1 MKKQEIDLDSLTP
14 EQWDERVE
22 RRKKNKRF
30 NRILYAVAAVLILTG
45 IYIIVNDQT
54 LWLKRFGNKVEEK
67 YNEVVK
73 NETPIPVPT
82 MPPLPTAAPN
92 TTPLPWGYT
101 DEDEWTQWVYL
112 NGLWD
117 PKDPNSTI
125 PPMPTAVPGV
135 TPPPATPAPT
145 EVPGYTP
152 PKPVYG
158 DPEPTPYN
166 PYEPKNVYFVGY
178 ESTCPVCPVQPV
190 GYNQYGQMAVVQS
203 AYIAGWFM
211 YGGDPVRGGNT
222 LIAGHIRHKGK
233 YGYFSI
239 VRDMLKP
246 GDNVIV
252 EMQNGQFAYYVVGRV
267 EEHMYNNVPSEIMNT
282 GGSRRLTLITCKD
295 DYSSYYGT
303 SMHRCFAICYPVY
316 VDPAP
321 AQPPATQPPEATQLP
336 EATPHI
342 EATPEPEQTEEPS
355 ETPEPTSAPPDPTRI
370 P

>member
-1 MKKQEIDLDSLTP
+1 MKKKKIDLSSLTP
-14 EQWDERVE
+14 EQREA

-30 NRILYAVAAVLILTG
+30 NTILYIVAALLILTG
-45 IYIIVNDQT
+45 IYIIINDQT
-54 LWLKRFGNKVEEK
+54 LWIKSCSDKLEEK

-92 TTPLPWGYT
+92 TTPLPWGYR
-101 DEDEWTQWVYL
+101 DEDEWTQWLIL

-117 PKDPNSTI
+117 PRSTT

-135 TPPPATPAPT
+135 TQPPATPAPT

-246 GDNVIV
+246 GDSVIV
-252 EMQNGQFAYYVVGRV
+252 EMQNGQLAYYVVGRI
-267 EEHMYNNVPSEIMNT
+267 EEHMYNDVPSEIMNT
-282 GGSRRLTLITCKD
+282 GGTRRLTLITCKD

-303 SMHRCFAICYPVY
+303 SMHRVFAICYPVY

-321 AQPPATQPPEATQLP
+321 SQPQTTEPPA
-336 EATPHI
+336 ATPYI
-342 EATPEPEQTEEPS
+342 EVTPEPERTEEPG
-355 ETPEPTSAPPDPTRI
+355 ETPEPTSAPPDTTKVP
-370 P
+370 

>member
-1 MKKQEIDLDSLTP
+1 M
-14 EQWDERVE
+14 
-22 RRKKNKRF
+22 
-30 NRILYAVAAVLILTG
+30 ILYAISAVLILAG
-45 IYIIVNDQT
+45 IYIIINDQT
-54 LWLKRFGNKVEEK
+54 LWIKNISNKVEEK
-67 YNEVVK
+67 YNEVVN
-73 NETPIPVPT
+73 NETPVPKPT
-82 MPPLPTAAPN
+82 MPPLPSPAPN
-92 TTPLPWGYT
+92 TTPLPWGYA
-101 DEDEWTQWVYL
+101 DEDEWTQWVDL

-117 PKDPNSTI
+117 PKDPSSTI

-166 PYEPKNVYFVGY
+166 PYEPKNLYFVGY

-190 GYNQYGQMAVVQS
+190 GYNQYGHMAVVQS

-233 YGYFSI
+233 YGYFSV

-252 EMQNGQFAYYVVGRV
+252 EMQNGQFAYYVVARV
-267 EEHMYNNVPSEIMNT
+267 EEHMYNNVPDEIMNT

-295 DYSSYYGT
+295 DYSAYYGT

-316 VDPAP
+316 VDPVP
-321 AQPPATQPPEATQLP
+321 TQPPSTQPP

-342 EATPEPEQTEEPS
+342 EVTPEPERTDEPG
-355 ETPEPTSAPPDPTRI
+355 ETPEPTSGPPDPTRA